1 MLKKLV
7 NIGNGKGVILD
18 RTLLDVLGVPEG
30 ATEIEVKVEDSR
42 IIIEKFVDSEE
53 KRRFREITKR
63 MLEVYGE
70 TFKKLKDS

>member
-18 RTLLDVLGVPEG
+18 RTLLDVLAVPEG